1 MAVGTSNYPT
11 SVDTTTELIEAA
23 NNAANT
29 LSGTITAIAT
39 SLTLADSTEF
49 TNSGIVAIDNELLSF
64 TGKSGNTLT
73 GLTRGIEGTTA
84 ASHSTGAEV
93 KQVISA
99 KSHNVLAS
107 AIIALETK
115 VGTGTDIA
123 WSVMAPLTA
132 SRVLVTDGSG
142 DVTVSGVTSTALST
156 TFGNQTANTVF
167 AGPTTGSAA
176 PPAFRSLV
184 AADIP
189 ALSYGDVTGPST
201 GTDNA
206 IVRFD
211 GSTGKLIQN
220 SPVTLSDTGS
230 FAFPD
235 GVRQTFNPNGTSAGI
250 NVGAHTADPSSLTN
264 GDLWYNS
271 TSSNLKTRRGAATE
285 IVATIPVNN
294 GDEIPFLSSSTGRLE
309 ASGEVY
315 WDGSGNAVQIGNTS
329 TGSLRLTVAG
339 GTDTT
344 TLIPASGTGTLNI
357 TLPPNAGTNGQA
369 LITNG
374 SGVTSWGTVSTGLVV
389 GTTSITG
396 GTSGR
401 VVYNNAGVV
410 GEYGTTGTGD
420 VVRATSPSLTTPNLG
435 TPSAAT
441 LTNATG
447 LPLTTGVTGILPL
460 ANGGTGA
467 NLSAT
472 GGTSQVLCQSTLG
485 GNVTVGQLAASDLS
499 NGTTGSGGVVLA
511 TSPTLTT
518 PNLGTPSAVTL
529 TNATG
534 LPLSGLPSQ
543 AASTLLGRGS
553 SSTGSPEVISLGT
566 GLTMSGTTLSSSAAT
581 SPGGSTTQVQFNDAG
596 SFGGDAGLTY
606 DKTTDALTV
615 VGPTQM
621 SELRLKETGGGSDY
635 VGFKAPASVTSNK
648 IWTLPDGDGN
658 NGQVLTTNG
667 SGTLQ
672 WRNGR
677 DTLTA
682 DRTYYVGFALGSVT
696 ANNATSRIEKTSHG
710 LANGDTVIFSA
721 TVAPSGII
729 LGATYYVINKTAND
743 FQIALTSGGT
753 AVSWSSSGT
762 SVTCRTGN
770 DANNGLSS
778 SASGAFLTIAKAI
791 DVIAGIDLAGYSV
804 TVQLADGRYIDTVR
818 PKSFV
823 GAGPVIIQGNST
835 DKTKVVLQPYSLGLV
850 SFADTA
856 NDLIV
861 RSPAAAHNY
870 YDGTPVQFVTYGTVP
885 TGLSPEGPTFTGQTY
900 YVRAGTTANNF
911 YIYDQ
916 PAGGTKIDWSTA
928 GTQVYQAAYVLR
940 MTGVS
945 GAYKLMDLTLGSNA
959 GGYGVRVNTSVL
971 NIENCD
977 LAGSTASLGHI
988 FCETLAVVNFIK
1000 VWSIS
1005 VGCAYVFLVSD
1016 LATVNARQTT
1026 LTLTNTPAFNQFLLL
1041 VRIGHVLIDEF
1052 TIIGTRGAGGRYR
1065 LETNSV
1071 VQAAYYRFAV
1081 TVDATT
1087 DTLTATNH
1095 QLQNNDT
1102 LILTATTIPGG
1113 LAANTTYYV
1122 RDATANTFKLAATS
1136 GGAAIDITSNGSGV
1150 NVQADVPN
1158 LPGVTSGNILASGSQ
1173 VRLI

>member
-23 NNAANT
+23 NNAADT
-29 LSGTITAIAT
+29 LSGAITAIST
-39 SLTLADSTEF
+39 SLTLTDSTEF

-107 AIIALETK
+107 AIIALENK
-115 VGTGTDIA
+115 LGTGTDIA

-167 AGPTTGSAA
+167 AGPTTGSAV

-201 GTDNA
+201 ATDNA

-235 GVRQTFNPNGTSAGI
+235 GIRQTFNPNGTSAGI

-271 TSSNLKTRRGAATE
+271 TSNNLKTRRGAATE

-315 WDGSGNAVQIGNTS
+315 WDGSANAIQIGNVS
-329 TGSLRLTVAG
+329 TGRLRLAVAG

-374 SGVTSWGTVSTGLVV
+374 SGVTSWGTVSSGGITI
-389 GTTSITG
+389 GTSTISG

-401 VVYNNAGVV
+401 VLYNNAGVV
-410 GEYGTTGTGD
+410 GEYATTGTGD

-460 ANGGTGA
+460 VNGGTGA

-472 GGTSQVLCQSTLG
+472 GGTSQVLRQSTLG
-485 GNVTVGQLAASDLS
+485 GNVTVSQLAASDLS

-518 PNLGTPSAVTL
+518 PNIGVASGTSFNSITGLSSTTPGANSGTGSVGTGTTVARADHVHPTTGLGLTSGTLAQFAATTSAQLAGVISDETGSGALVFGTSPTLTTPTIAKLANLTTNGFVKTSAGDGTLSVDTNTYLTSNQTITLSGDVSGSGTTSITTAIGSGKVTNTMLQNSAITIAGTSTSLGGSISQDTITGLTTTGVVQRTAANTLSTISTTGSGSVVLATSPTLTTPNIGAATGTSLTATGGGVLARQAATQDGVEIRGRAGGTGNWEVILTPTTLTADRTLTLPDVSGTVVTTGDTGTVTATMLASTTGSGNVVLATSPTLTTPSLGTPSAVTL

-534 LPLSGLPSQ
+534 LPLTTGVTGILPVANGGTNASTASGARSNLLPSYTSNGGKVL
-543 AASTLLGRGS
+543 AVNTGATDVEWITAS
-553 SSTGSPEVISLGT
+553 
-566 GLTMSGTTLSSSAAT
+566 
-581 SPGGSTTQVQFNDAG
+581 
-596 SFGGDAGLTY
+596 GGDSLTNTNISPTTANQTAAVNTRYFATIAGLTANRDFILPTPAVGNQVELSIVDGDDLY
-606 DKTTDALTV
+606 GLIIKGASGVTINGGTAAAEWSRVFIKGEVVRFVANTTSNWQVVTDGRIPQKCELEKTTGTTAQSISNNISAGEKVTLSTSVSDNASIGNASTYVITPRRTGSYLVTSSGRLNTSGNTGVWQTYIIDNASTPNVLALDNRYTV
-615 VGPTQM
+615 
-621 SELRLKETGGGSDY
+621 GG
-635 VGFKAPASVTSNK
+635 VPASNISAV
-648 IWTLPDGDGN
+648 
-658 NGQVLTTNG
+658 V
-667 SGTLQ
+667 
-672 WRNGR
+672 
-677 DTLTA
+677 TLTA
-682 DRTYYVGFALGSVT
+682 
-696 ANNATSRIEKTSHG
+696 
-710 LANGDTVIFSA
+710 
-721 TVAPSGII
+721 
-729 LGATYYVINKTAND
+729 
-743 FQIALTSGGT
+743 
-753 AVSWSSSGT
+753 
-762 SVTCRTGN
+762 
-770 DANNGLSS
+770 
-778 SASGAFLTIAKAI
+778 
-791 DVIAGIDLAGYSV
+791 
-804 TVQLADGRYIDTVR
+804 
-818 PKSFV
+818 
-823 GAGPVIIQGNST
+823 
-835 DKTKVVLQPYSLGLV
+835 
-850 SFADTA
+850 
-856 NDLIV
+856 
-861 RSPAAAHNY
+861 
-870 YDGTPVQFVTYGTVP
+870 GTPY
-885 TGLSPEGPTFTGQTY
+885 
-900 YVRAGTTANNF
+900 
-911 YIYDQ
+911 
-916 PAGGTKIDWSTA
+916 
-928 GTQVYQAAYVLR
+928 
-940 MTGVS
+940 
-945 GAYKLMDLTLGSNA
+945 
-959 GGYGVRVNTSVL
+959 
-971 NIENCD
+971 
-977 LAGSTASLGHI
+977 
-988 FCETLAVVNFIK
+988 
-1000 VWSIS
+1000 
-1005 VGCAYVFLVSD
+1005 
-1016 LATVNARQTT
+1016 
-1026 LTLTNTPAFNQFLLL
+1026 
-1041 VRIGHVLIDEF
+1041 
-1052 TIIGTRGAGGRYR
+1052 
-1065 LETNSV
+1065 
-1071 VQAAYYRFAV
+1071 
-1081 TVDATT
+1081 
-1087 DTLTATNH
+1087 
-1095 QLQNNDT
+1095 QLQ
-1102 LILTATTIPGG
+1102 AYQ
-1113 LAANTTYYV
+1113 NTGAS
-1122 RDATANTFKLAATS
+1122 RDIFM
-1136 GGAAIDITSNGSGV
+1136 SNGNRVFMSFTEV
-1150 NVQADVPN
+1150 
-1158 LPGVTSGNILASGSQ
+1158 L
-1173 VRLI
+1173 